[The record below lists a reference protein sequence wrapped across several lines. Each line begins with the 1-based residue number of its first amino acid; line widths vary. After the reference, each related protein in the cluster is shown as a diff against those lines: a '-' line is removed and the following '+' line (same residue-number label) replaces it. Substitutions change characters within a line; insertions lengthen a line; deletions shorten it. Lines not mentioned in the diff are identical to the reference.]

1 MLDYTPPY
9 NHRDALT
16 NATATW
22 NKFMTRNRNSLG
34 VGVNLGS
41 TEDLRDKLVAEITA
55 YERQQAA
62 LKLNGTQVNFSMI
75 QTYKELIHAR
85 RDMLNRLPPRF

>member
-1 MLDYTPPY
+1 MSKQKY
-9 NHRDALT
+9 AV
-16 NATATW
+16 
-22 NKFMTRNRNSLG
+22 G
-34 VGVNLGS
+34 VGVNLGR
-41 TEDLRDKLVAEITA
+41 TEGLRDQLVAEITE

-62 LKLNGTQVNFSMI
+62 LKLNGNQVNFSMI